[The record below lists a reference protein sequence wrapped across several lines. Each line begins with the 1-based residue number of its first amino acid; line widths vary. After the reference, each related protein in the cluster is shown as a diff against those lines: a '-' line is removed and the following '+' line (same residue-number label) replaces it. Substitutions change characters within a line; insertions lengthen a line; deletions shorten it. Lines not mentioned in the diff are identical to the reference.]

1 MFETIA
7 VNGEHV
13 IGVRVT
19 GTLTDADYKA
29 FLPVLEELIE
39 KKGPVSLYIDMED
52 FQGWEAKAA
61 WDDLRFGL
69 AHDVD
74 FRRIAVVGGPKWV
87 QWMLKLSALFFSA
100 EIRYFTP
107 DEKEKALAWLNE
119 SDEAQKDAC
128 LEPEPEPELHPYKN
142 ILLATDFSPHAGLAG
157 RRAREIADKYQAR
170 LRLIHVFDDIAL
182 YDDLYE
188 PLIEERFLLQQTLQ
202 EAAQEQLSRL
212 AEQLGITEEK
222 DVQLLLGPPKATIL
236 DFAREQNIDLIVLG
250 SHGRR
255 GIERLLGSVAA
266 GVVNSA
272 PCDVLTV
279 RLEENG

>member
-1 MFETIA
+1 MFETIP

-13 IGVRVT
+13 IGIRVT

-61 WDDLRFGL
+61 WDDLKFGL

-87 QWMLKLSALFFSA
+87 QWMLKLSSIFFSA

-119 SDEAQKDAC
+119 TDEEKPDSRPQK
-128 LEPEPEPELHPYKN
+128 EPELHPYKN
-142 ILLATDFSPHAGLAG
+142 ILLATDFSPHAVLAG
-157 RRAREIADKYQAR
+157 RRAKEIADKYQAR
-170 LRLIHVFDDIAL
+170 LRLIHVFDDVVL
-182 YDDLYE
+182 YDEFYDPIVE
-188 PLIEERFLLQQTLQ
+188 DRFLLMQTLQ

-222 DVQLLLGPPKATIL
+222 DAQLLIGPPKATIL